1 MICMSFRS
9 LVDELMERAGVDI
22 KPDDRITVATAIE
35 LTELEEEEIR
45 NPRNIHHT
53 NSELF
58 GAQKILRR
66 GVVDA
71 IHDSL
76 AKSLLGYRR
85 AEIIDVEQ
93 TLLIEAIDNNYWTG
107 DSDCWLARYAART
120 TRGFREKADQHFY
133 RAVEKWVK
141 HTSEDRGSQ
150 WAYRRAR
157 VADAT
162 FRMFEY
168 WRRPED
174 LQLARELIEPLGNL
188 PTGNP
193 QQDSYIISM
202 FRKITRCCSDHPQI
216 LDKFGSPG
224 VPGIYSPTEC

>member
-1 MICMSFRS
+1 MTFRS

-85 AEIIDVEQ
+85 AEIIYV
-93 TLLIEAIDNNYWTG
+93 
-107 DSDCWLARYAART
+107 
-120 TRGFREKADQHFY
+120 
-133 RAVEKWVK
+133 
-141 HTSEDRGSQ
+141 
-150 WAYRRAR
+150 
-157 VADAT
+157 
-162 FRMFEY
+162 
-168 WRRPED
+168 
-174 LQLARELIEPLGNL
+174 
-188 PTGNP
+188 
-193 QQDSYIISM
+193 
-202 FRKITRCCSDHPQI
+202 
-216 LDKFGSPG
+216 
-224 VPGIYSPTEC
+224 